1 MEILLPENKPF
12 NLNQPK
18 NKLIDSKMCVFDYSD
33 KDDKDFL
40 FKKITTFF
48 SYGYHMV
55 ELQIGEK
62 LFQIQCLL

>member
-48 SYGYHMV
+48 HMV
-55 ELQIGEK
+55 IIWLNYK
-62 LFQIQCLL
+62 LVKNIN